1 MDLNYEEY
9 GGGVPVIIMHGLF
22 GSLANWRGVGRAL
35 SDTYRVVN
43 VDLRNHG
50 HSPHAAGLS
59 YGDMADDILRLM
71 DKLGIERARLMGHS
85 LGGKLAMV
93 LADRD
98 PERVTR
104 LVVVDIAPKRYPPWH
119 QDVFNALNAVDL
131 EKIQSREEAR
141 HAMAAH
147 VFSPEVRAFLAANL
161 EFDRGSGRW
170 HWRFNLPELERAYP
184 ETSEMPKLNGFY
196 CGPALFIRGAQSA
209 YIETSDRVIIQ
220 RDFPGSCIATLPQA
234 KHWPHIE
241 DPEGFL
247 SAVRRFFSGGCAE
260 ATGRNVA

>member
-35 SDTYRVVN
+35 SDTYRVIN

-50 HSPHAAGLS
+50 HSPHGPGLS
-59 YGDMADDILRLM
+59 YTDMADDILRLM

-98 PERVTR
+98 PERITR

-119 QDVFNALNAVDL
+119 QDVFNALHAVDL
-131 EKIQSREEAR
+131 ETLDSRATAR
-141 HAMAAH
+141 HIMAEH
-147 VFSPEVRAFLAANL
+147 IFDSEVRAFLAANL
-161 EFDRGSGRW
+161 EFDRAEGRW
-170 HWRFNLPELERAYP
+170 HWRFDLEELTRAYP

-196 CGPALFIRGAQSA
+196 CGPAMFIRGAQSA
-209 YIETSDRVIIQ
+209 YIESSDRSIIQ
-220 RDFPGSCIATLPQA
+220 RDFPGSCIVTLPQA

-241 DPEGFL
+241 DPKGFL
-247 SAVRRFFSGGCAE
+247 TAVRDFFKGGCAE
-260 ATGRNVA
+260 PLSHGVA